1 MRISDWSSDVC
12 SSDLANTKKFTE
24 ATGVEVRIDNEAWE
38 DVRPKAAVAANVGS
52 GPDIILGWF
61 DDPHQYP
68 DKLVPLTDLAD
79 YLGNKYGGWYDAAQ
93 RYGMKDGEW
102 IGLPLGAAGA
112 CMVCRT
118 EHGRASCR
126 ESVCQYG

>member
-1 MRISDWSSDVC
+1 MLFLFFSQETSYEVLISDWSSDVC
-12 SSDLANTKKFTE
+12 SSDLRRWSKFVQGDEDLWNANTKKFTE

-93 RYGMKDGEW
+93 RYGMK
-102 IGLPLGAAGA
+102 I
-112 CMVCRT
+112 
-118 EHGRASCR
+118 GRAH
-126 ESVCQYG
+126 V